1 MNTISEDF
9 LTCPICKDDFTDPR
23 ALPCLHAFCK
33 TCVSDHINKSTKGQ
47 RAPKGFD
54 CPVCKRYVDAPD
66 PHQTPGTW
74 AERLPTSHLI
84 NSLMD
89 NVRLRNDVSKC
100 DPCFRRKDKVIATK
114 WCKECGEALCDQCV
128 SFHKS
133 LKYSHNHTLME
144 FEELRQQPIKNTL
157 PRPPCPQ
164 HENTTLGFFCED
176 HQKVCCSSCV
186 TVDHRKCSHV
196 TTSVDAAAKYRNEVD
211 TLTEKLRHQNGWSA
225 RIMENRQHSM
235 KLLDDAEAQLK
246 SQIISIRQQ
255 FDELLRTQEKQM
267 LDDLKA
273 IKTKER
279 HRYEKEVAKC
289 EEMICTTGNALNIVK
304 NSLQH
309 GTDSDILLS
318 VNSVKKEA
326 KNCDRNLA
334 ELSKTLT
341 DILLIF
347 TPDRMLSQVLGSL
360 KEIGKITFSHSHVH
374 VQPPYNLNVQNS
386 SIDSEPETERL
397 TPETPIQEKERS
409 ITHRRVPDDRKLV
422 DDTPRSSRMS
432 QQSKTSSRRSRH
444 SPMLNTSR
452 STAMTNSRNSISKF
466 LEDSPRSKA
475 SRNSDIFHATID
487 AIEDEKPSRTNSRLL
502 SPMTPMARGSD
513 RRISSNPASLEFF
526 FKARTAQDRE
536 NCILTGATYLS
547 DGRIILVDQMLRK
560 LKLFDQNYHWVGE
573 KVLPARPYDICNVTD
588 NEIAVTFPREKK
600 IQVFSVRQTDFLPT
614 FTINTGAKCWG
625 IAFNASYK
633 RFAVCCYTQPPCIK
647 IFSRSDGREIRS
659 LSRDRTGV
667 ELFFFPDYVAID
679 NAGRHLYV
687 TDKYKKSVIG
697 ITMEGEKRWECSYQG
712 LKNPRG
718 ICAVGNRIYVAGCR
732 SHTVVLLSTDG
743 EIIGDVII
751 EGISF
756 PNKICL
762 SPHADRLLVTQF
774 QGTLID
780 IERNTVK
787 IYRLD

>member
-1 MNTISEDF
+1 MERNYNTISEDF

-33 TCVSDHINKSTKGQ
+33 TCVSDHINQVTKGQ

-66 PHQTPGTW
+66 PHQAPGTW
-74 AERLPTSHLI
+74 AERLPSSHLI

-100 DPCFRRKDKVIATK
+100 DPCFRRKDKVIASK
-114 WCKECGEALCDQCV
+114 WCKECAEALCEQCV
-128 SFHKS
+128 AFHKS
-133 LKYSHNHTLME
+133 LKYSHNHNLLE

-196 TTSVDAAAKYRNEVD
+196 TTSVDAASKYRNEVD

-279 HRYEKEVAKC
+279 HKYEKEVAKC

-304 NSLQH
+304 NSMQH
-309 GTDSDILLS
+309 GTDSDILMS

-326 KNCDRNLA
+326 KNCDRSLS

-360 KEIGKITFSHSHVH
+360 KEMGKISFSHSHVH
-374 VQPPYNLNVQNS
+374 VQPPYNLNVNS
-386 SIDSEPETERL
+386 SIDSEPETERF
-397 TPETPIQEKERS
+397 TPDTPIHEKEKS
-409 ITHRRVPDDRKLV
+409 LTQRRHLEERKLI

-452 STAMTNSRNSISKF
+452 SMTNSKQDSRQSSRQNSVSKF
-466 LEDSPRSKA
+466 LDDSPRSKA

-487 AIEDEKPSRTNSRLL
+487 AIEGETTPRSNSRIL
-502 SPMTPMARGSD
+502 SPMTPMGRGSD
-513 RRISSNPASLEFF
+513 RRISGNPAALEFF
-526 FKARTAQDRE
+526 FKAPHWVRE
-536 NCILTGATYLS
+536 NAKKVTGQR
-547 DGRIILVDQMLRK
+547 GPPI
-560 LKLFDQNYHWVGE
+560 F
-573 KVLPARPYDICNVTD
+573 
-588 NEIAVTFPREKK
+588 
-600 IQVFSVRQTDFLPT
+600 RQTDFLPT
-614 FTINTGAKCWG
+614 FTISTGAKCWG
-625 IAFNASYK
+625 LDFNASYK

-647 IFSRSDGREIRS
+647 IFSRSDGREIKS
-659 LSRDRTGV
+659 LARDRTGV
-667 ELFFFPDYVAID
+667 ELFFFPDYVAMD
-679 NAGRHLYV
+679 SAGRHLFV

-697 ITMEGEKRWECSYQG
+697 LTMEGEKRWECSYSG

-718 ICAVGNRIYVAGCR
+718 ICVVGNRIYVAGCR
-732 SHTVVLLSTDG
+732 SHSVVLLSTDG
-743 EIIGDVII
+743 EIIGDVIV

-762 SPHADRLLVTQF
+762 SPHNDRLLVTQF